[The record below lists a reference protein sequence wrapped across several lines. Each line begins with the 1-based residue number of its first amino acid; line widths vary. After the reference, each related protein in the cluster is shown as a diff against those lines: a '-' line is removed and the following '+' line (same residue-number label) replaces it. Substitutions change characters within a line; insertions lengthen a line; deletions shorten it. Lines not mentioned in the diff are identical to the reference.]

1 MRHFLTLLACLL
13 LISPALAD
21 RYACPPTPE
30 DEMGPF
36 YRPGAP
42 VRSSIGQGYV
52 TYGAVRSASDCS
64 PIAEARIEFWMTN
77 NEGRYDQDR
86 RATFFSGEQ
95 GAYRF
100 ESNVP
105 ALYTGRPPHIHIR
118 VSAAG
123 FHTLVTQHY
132 PEEGAVKGEFD
143 LVLKPEHP
151 D

>member
-1 MRHFLTLLACLL
+1 MKLLIATFFCLL
-13 LISPALAD
+13 LCGSAAAD

-42 VRSSIGQGYV
+42 LRTSIGEGYI
-52 TYGAVRSASDCS
+52 TEGQVRSATDCT
-64 PIAEARIEFWMTN
+64 PISQARIEFWMTN
-77 NEGRYDQDR
+77 NEGRYDQER
-86 RATFFSGEQ
+86 RATFFSGQQ
-95 GAYRF
+95 GQYRF

-132 PEEGAVKGEFD
+132 PIKGADQGKFD
-143 LVLKPEHP
+143 LVLKP
-151 D
+151 DSSD